1 MAAMV
6 APPLPAPARRAF
18 LRLISA
24 GAGGLVL
31 GGRVASG
38 SRLSAGSGGG
48 DATFEAFQDPRAE
61 ARPFFRWW
69 WNGNRVTRDE
79 LLRELRLMHA
89 VGAGGVEINPI
100 GMHEAIPNPSG
111 RAIPWLGDEW
121 TALVAAVA
129 EEAERLGL
137 VTDLIVGT
145 GWPFGGEF
153 LRDDETIQGLELEV
167 VDLEGPGR
175 VTREVAPRDGAHRRL
190 LQARL
195 FPAMIR
201 DLEDGRDVTSEVGP
215 DGHLAL
221 DVPSGP
227 HRLYLVTW
235 RNRFRDV
242 FLGAPGG
249 DGPVLD
255 HFNRPVVER
264 YLEHMADRLEPTLG
278 RPLGRRIRA
287 VFCDSIELE
296 GANWTGDL
304 PRQFE
309 ARRSYALDPWLPLV
323 LQDDIDVAAPFADT
337 LRRVRFDY
345 SLTLAELFVERFI
358 EPFHEWCHAHGMRSR
373 YQAYGYPWIYTD
385 LLEGYRVPDIP
396 EGDQWLFNRGWVRT
410 PSAALDAI
418 RYSIWNKYAS
428 SAGHLE
434 GRRIVSS
441 EAMTN
446 TSGVFEA
453 SLEYVKQATDLDIVG
468 GINHLVL
475 HGFNYSPPEAGLP
488 GWMRFGT
495 WFNEHNPWWPHARRW
510 FDYAARLSQVF
521 QDAEP
526 VAQVALM
533 GPTPDVWSDHG
544 LDRNPWNGTPW
555 YLHALWQALSHHGFA
570 ADYVNGSVLQE
581 ADLEDGEIRYGPMRY
596 EAVVLTEVQTLSP
609 ETADALGRYAD
620 AGGRIAFVGEPPR
633 LSAGLVGR
641 AEDDARVRAAVARLL
656 AEHPSTVRQVAPPR
670 EDTLVG
676 EAGQWMDILGVEPAM
691 KLEPVDDRLF
701 FTRSRSGEREI
712 LFLANVARDRDIG
725 VTLTPPVAGRT
736 AWRWDPETG
745 ERSEFGTGER
755 LPVSLGPLESLLLVF
770 EPGAGRAAPE
780 RPPTLDGPTRPITG
794 PWTVRLEGMD
804 GVVEELRLEALTDL
818 SRVEGLA
825 DFSGTA
831 TYRTRFE
838 TPSPEGWVLDLGDVR
853 EISEVRFNGTA
864 LGVRWYGRRRYDLTG
879 ALEAGANELEIVV
892 TTLAFNHFRA
902 QAENPMAQYW
912 MSRTPTKKPLPT
924 GLIGP
929 VRLLRA
935 TAGEG
940 P

>member
-1 MAAMV
+1 V
-6 APPLPAPARRAF
+6 GAPP
-18 LRLISA
+18 
-24 GAGGLVL
+24 AGGGPPAADSSDDVL
-31 GGRVASG
+31 
-38 SRLSAGSGGG
+38 L
-48 DATFEAFQDPRAE
+48 EAFRSPSAE

-69 WNGNRVTRDE
+69 WNGNRVTRGE
-79 LLRELRLMHA
+79 LLRELRLMQA

-100 GMHEAIPNPSG
+100 GMHEATESPSG
-111 RAIPWLGDEW
+111 RAIPWLSDEW

-153 LRDDETIQGLELEV
+153 LRDDETIQGVELEV
-167 VDLEGPGR
+167 LDLEGPGR
-175 VTREVAPRDGAHRRL
+175 VTREVPPRRGAHRRL

-195 FPAMIR
+195 FPARIR
-201 DLEDGRDVTSEVGP
+201 GLEDGRDVTSDVGA
-215 DGHLAL
+215 DGRLVL
-221 DVPSGP
+221 DVPPGS
-227 HRLYLVTW
+227 HRLYVVTW

-264 YLEHMADRLEPTLG
+264 YLAHMADRLEPALG
-278 RPLGRRIRA
+278 RPLGKRIRA

-304 PRQFE
+304 PTEFE
-309 ARRSYALDPWLPLV
+309 ARRGYALGPWLPLV
-323 LQDDIDVAAPFADT
+323 LHDAIDAEAPFAET
-337 LRRVRFDY
+337 LRRARFDY
-345 SLTLAELFVERFI
+345 SLTLAELFMERFL
-358 EPFHEWCHAHGMRSR
+358 EPFHSWCHAHGMRSR

-396 EGDQWLFNRGWVRT
+396 EGDQWLFNRGWVHT
-410 PSAALDAI
+410 PSAAIDAI

-434 GRRIVSS
+434 GRPIVSS

-453 SLEYVKQATDLDIVG
+453 SLEYIKQATDLDVVG

-521 QDAEP
+521 QDAAP
-526 VAQVALM
+526 VAQVAIM

-555 YLHALWQALSHHGFA
+555 YLHALWQALNHHGFA
-570 ADYVNGSVLQE
+570 ADYVNGAVLQE
-581 ADLEDGEIRYGPMRY
+581 ADFEEGEIRYGPMRY
-596 EAVVLTEVQTLSP
+596 EALVLTEVATLAP
-609 ETADALGRYAD
+609 GTAEALGRYAD
-620 AGGRIAFVGEPPR
+620 AGGRIVFVGEPPR
-633 LSAGLVGR
+633 LSAGLVDR
-641 AEDDARVRAAVARLL
+641 AEGDARVHAVTARLL
-656 AEHPSTVRQVAPPR
+656 AEHLDTVRQVTPPR
-670 EDTLVG
+670 EETLLG
-676 EAGQWMDILGVEPAM
+676 EAGEWMGALGVEPAV

-712 LFLANVARDRDIG
+712 LFVANVARDRDIS
-725 VTLTPPVAGRT
+725 VTLTPPGQGRT

-745 ERSEFGTGER
+745 QRSVFGTGAP
-755 LPVSLGPLESLLLVF
+755 LPVTLGPLESLLLVF
-770 EPGAGRAAPE
+770 ESGRARGAPE
-780 RPPTLDGPTRPITG
+780 RPSPLDGSVTTITG
-794 PWTVRLEGMD
+794 PWIVRLEEMD
-804 GVVEELRLEALTDL
+804 GRVEERRLAALVDL
-818 SRVEGLA
+818 SRIEGLA

-831 TYRTRFE
+831 TYRVRFE
-838 TPSPEGWVLDLGDVR
+838 APPKDGLVLDLGEVR
-853 EISEVRFNGTA
+853 EISAVRLDGDP
-864 LGVRWYGRRRYDLTG
+864 LGVRWYGRHRY
-879 ALEAGANELEIVV
+879 ALPEGLVPGSHELEVVV

-902 QAENPMAQYW
+902 DSDNAMAQYW
-912 MSRTPTKKPLPT
+912 MGRTRQKEPLPT
-924 GLIGP
+924 GLLGP
-929 VRLLRA
+929 VRLLQPG
-935 TAGEG
+935 AGPRE
-940 P
+940 